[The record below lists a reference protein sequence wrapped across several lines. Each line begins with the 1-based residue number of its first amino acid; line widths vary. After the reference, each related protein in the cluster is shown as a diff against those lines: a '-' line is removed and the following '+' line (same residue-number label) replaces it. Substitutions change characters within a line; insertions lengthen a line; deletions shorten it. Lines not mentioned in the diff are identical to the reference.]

1 MLAAKSGRV
10 KDWQM
15 LIDNGAE
22 IDADVLLMAI
32 HSSNPKLVETVL
44 EHNKES
50 ASKMLEDIIAGRYI
64 VSRSETDIFAETL
77 KKAKASK
84 GGRRAIRMVMET
96 LDNPDGIS
104 LYLVILLDVMLLN
117 LCSFRIY
124 Q

>member
-1 MLAAKSGRV
+1 
-10 KDWQM
+10 M